1 MTMVYLLISRNI
13 YSESERILGA
23 FSSQKNADEAKARLT
38 EVDFYY
44 KKFPDRLYTKAFEVI

>member
-1 MTMVYLLISRNI
+1 MVYLLISRNI